1 MDGIGCVGTGLGL
14 EVKNKE
20 THRASCS
27 LCMLQSEFLLA
38 CLQIGLVYLTSVCTG
53 KKHSG
58 KLRYNMMPNLLCIKE
73 LGKICQ
79 SIDSDIPYVIA

>member
-1 MDGIGCVGTGLGL
+1 VDGIGCVGTGLGL

-27 LCMLQSEFLLA
+27 LCLLQSEFLLA
-38 CLQIGLVYLTSVCTG
+38 CLHTGLVYLTSVCTG

-58 KLRYNMMPNLLCIKE
+58 KLQVQYDAKSFMHKRTGENMSE
-73 LGKICQ
+73 
-79 SIDSDIPYVIA
+79 YY